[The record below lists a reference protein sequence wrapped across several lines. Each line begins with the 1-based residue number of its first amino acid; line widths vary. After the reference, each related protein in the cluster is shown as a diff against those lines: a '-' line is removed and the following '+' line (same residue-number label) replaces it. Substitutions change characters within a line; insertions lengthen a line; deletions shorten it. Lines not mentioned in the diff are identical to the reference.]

1 MAVVEE
7 ERGGGNARIPPF
19 FALSPTHTRLFPAR
33 PPGVSLVKS
42 PAIYLC
48 DWSGRGIYT
57 QRGSVK
63 SGHKFQNFQTGQ
75 TDRESGLSDGG
86 EPSFG
91 QTAHKQEL
99 LCSEKQT
106 SEEKKEATHCGLV
119 FRGISCTA
127 ACLFS
132 LSSSSSSSSQISM
145 LCFGICAPNPSN
157 SSLDLSRCHLKHFEL
172 HIFSRT
178 LQPNKLRQ
186 TFAGFHSD

>member
-75 TDRESGLSDGG
+75 TDRESGPSDGG

-106 SEEKKEATHCGLV
+106 SEEKKRRLIVDWFSGEYPAPQLV
-119 FRGISCTA
+119 CF
-127 ACLFS
+127 LF
-132 LSSSSSSSSQISM
+132 LPR
-145 LCFGICAPNPSN
+145 LPPP
-157 SSLDLSRCHLKHFEL
+157 LRSRCFALGFVLQIHQIPLL
-172 HIFSRT
+172 IF
-178 LQPNKLRQ
+178 LVVI
-186 TFAGFHSD
+186 